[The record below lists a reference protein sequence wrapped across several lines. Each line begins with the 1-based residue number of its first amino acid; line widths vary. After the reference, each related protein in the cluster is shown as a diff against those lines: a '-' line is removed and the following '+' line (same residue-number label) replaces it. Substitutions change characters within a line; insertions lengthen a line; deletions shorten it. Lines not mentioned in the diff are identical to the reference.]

1 MRIFWTNESRNRL
14 KDIYDYFSLNVSEKT
29 AKKLINDIIEYS
41 EILASSPGIGQ
52 KENLLNSRTNNYRYL
67 LFGNYKIIYWIKM
80 NVVYITTV
88 FDTRQNSKKLRN
100 LKDSPSH

>member
-29 AKKLINDIIEYS
+29 AKKLINDIIGYS

-52 KENLLNSRTNNYRYL
+52 KENLLNSRTNNYQYL

-80 NVVYITTV
+80 NVVYIATV
-88 FDTRQNSKKLRN
+88 FDTRQNPKKLRN
-100 LKDSPSH
+100 LKDSPSN

>member
-29 AKKLINDIIEYS
+29 AKKLINDIIGYS

-52 KENLLNSRTNNYRYL
+52 KENLLNSRTNNYQYL
-67 LFGNYKIIYWIKM
+67 LLGNYKIIYWIKM
-80 NVVYITTV
+80 NVVYIATV
-88 FDTRQNSKKLRN
+88 FDTRQNPKKLRN
-100 LKDSPSH
+100 LKDSPSN